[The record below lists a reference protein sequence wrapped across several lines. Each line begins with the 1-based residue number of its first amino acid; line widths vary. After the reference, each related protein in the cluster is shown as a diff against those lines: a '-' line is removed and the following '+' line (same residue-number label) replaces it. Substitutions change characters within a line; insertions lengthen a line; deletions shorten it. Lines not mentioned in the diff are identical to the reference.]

1 MSRLAHI
8 RVLFPR
14 CTTARLEQVGQQ
26 WAVHVCTRGVL
37 IQEQPGAAAVP
48 QELLCRAFDGQGEY
62 LAGTSC
68 VTSQALPCNKL
79 LLTEVELRLF
89 SSPVSL

>member
-1 MSRLAHI
+1 MTQA
-8 RVLFPR
+8 
-14 CTTARLEQVGQQ
+14 
-26 WAVHVCTRGVL
+26 
-37 IQEQPGAAAVP
+37 
-48 QELLCRAFDGQGEY
+48 LLCRAFDGQGEH